1 MWTNIYNRYCGS
13 FWLVPSSACGLSWEP
28 TPFEVVPWAQKNILE
43 SEGHRQCMKTTNIVA
58 HYDALESSNT
68 KVRFSQ
74 PFESYHV
81 WHSPCD
87 GQRFLFAAKLWQV
100 QPSGLHEISAPAHK
114 HDDKDQQGNSQITNL
129 EVRQQKYSSVLFQ
142 VLFHH
147 CTCITSP
154 AKGRFLIHQ
163 PPPTQGWVKN
173 PRSTQRK
180 EWGSAGKTH
189 HPLQSPWHSR
199 IEVILRVHQHL
210 RGWTGPTIRID
221 KGHRVCNSL

>member
-58 HYDALESSNT
+58 HYDALEGSNT
-68 KVRFSQ
+68 KMRFSQ

-129 EVRQQKYSSVLFQ
+129 EVRQQKYSSICFKSFSTTAHVSRALLKEDSWF
-142 VLFHH
+142 
-147 CTCITSP
+147 TSH
-154 AKGRFLIHQ
+154 RQ
-163 PPPTQGWVKN
+163 PKVEWRIQEAHSE
-173 PRSTQRK
+173 RS
-180 EWGSAGKTH
+180 E
-189 HPLQSPWHSR
+189 
-199 IEVILRVHQHL
+199 EVQARL
-210 RGWTGPTIRID
+210 TTP
-221 KGHRVCNSL
+221 CSLHDIVE